1 MSQGRS
7 ARAYWLPSLSK
18 HTRTLPSPL
27 LATSHLSSPSGPAQ
41 GKVLGVHWGL
51 GSVAVS
57 SVSSRVNC
65 GYSASV
71 SWHIYPWY
79 FGAWFII
86 SAPTRSFDGEQNVS
100 ALYSNSFE
108 FPGETQI
115 ISCSFFK
122 IFLKFLQFLKKLLSI
137 HKTLAIFSVWCTTQY
152 TLCLSFKKNLFIYLT
167 VPGLS
172 WVTRDLPSSLQHTGS
187 FSCSIADS

>member
-18 HTRTLPSPL
+18 HARMLPSPL

-41 GKVLGVHWGL
+41 GKVLGVHWSL

-71 SWHIYPWY
+71 SWHIYP
-79 FGAWFII
+79 
-86 SAPTRSFDGEQNVS
+86 
-100 ALYSNSFE
+100 
-108 FPGETQI
+108 
-115 ISCSFFK
+115 
-122 IFLKFLQFLKKLLSI
+122 
-137 HKTLAIFSVWCTTQY
+137 
-152 TLCLSFKKNLFIYLT
+152 
-167 VPGLS
+167 
-172 WVTRDLPSSLQHTGS
+172 
-187 FSCSIADS
+187 